1 MPLPKIHTAEYE
13 LKLPSNGK
21 TIKYRPFLVKEEKIL
36 ILALETEDQKQIT
49 NAVKQVLKNCVITR
63 GVKVENLPSFD
74 IEYLFL
80 NIRGKSI
87 GESFNVVVTCPDDN
101 ETTVSQTIFV
111 DEIEM
116 VRPEGHNSDIK
127 LDNDLTLRMKY
138 PSMNQFIGK
147 NFDTTMTPEESVE
160 QSFDAICECM
170 DTIFSAEEAWD
181 ASEYTKK
188 EKMEFIEQLNSAQ
201 YKQIETFFATIP
213 KLSYSFE
220 VENPKTGVKSP
231 IVLEGLTDFFG

>member
-1 MPLPKIHTAEYE
+1 MPLPTISTPTYE

-21 TIKYRPFLVKEEKIL
+21 KIKFRPFLVREEKIL
-36 ILALETEDQKQIT
+36 ILALESQESSNIT
-49 NAVKQVLKNCVITR
+49 NAVKDVLQKCILTR
-63 GVKVENLPSFD
+63 GVKVESLPTFD

-116 VRPEGHNSDIK
+116 VRPEGHTPDVK

-138 PSMNQFIGK
+138 PSMNQFIDK
-147 NFDTTMTPEESVE
+147 NFDTAMTPEESVE

-188 EKMEFIEQLNSAQ
+188 EKMEFIEQLNSSQ